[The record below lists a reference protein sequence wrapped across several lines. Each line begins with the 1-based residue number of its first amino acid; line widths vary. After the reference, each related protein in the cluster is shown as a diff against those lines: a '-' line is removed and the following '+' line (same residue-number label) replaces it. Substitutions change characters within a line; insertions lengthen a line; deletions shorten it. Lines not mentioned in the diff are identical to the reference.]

1 MEYDKATFLNKNM
14 TSLLE
19 TNLGLDII
27 KENDGSTTQKEISSE
42 SSKCDV
48 DTSEFQEEFSFLR
61 NL

>member
-1 MEYDKATFLNKNM
+1 M

-27 KENDGSTTQKEISSE
+27 KESDGSTTQKEISSE

-48 DTSEFQEEFSFLR
+48 DTSEFQEEFNFLR